1 MTTQAELRA
10 ARAGRP
16 LAVPVPAHVR
26 VYAMSSNQ
34 ARVHPDADVHSTA
47 VIGEMPESRALV
59 AHLAGKADRD
69 RSLSYGAWFD
79 AVIGPTARVGPFA
92 TVDGGWKACTRVDGW
107 VFAHA
112 HIGHDAVV
120 EEGAEVSTH
129 AVIGGH
135 AVVERGA
142 RVGLGAVVLPFKR
155 IGAGA
160 IVGAG
165 AVVTRDVPAGGVWAG
180 NPARFMRDVDANNS
194 YDFSRDLKCFGGIEA
209 DPGWYTRWAA

>member
-1 MTTQAELRA
+1 MKSQAEVRA
-10 ARAGRP
+10 ARAGRRS
-16 LAVPVPAHVR
+16 VPVVAAQPHVR
-26 VYAMSSNQ
+26 VYAGSWNQ
-34 ARVHPDADVHSTA
+34 ARVHPDADVHDTA
-47 VIGEMPESRALV
+47 VIGSMPESRALV
-59 AHLAGKADRD
+59 AHLAGKSDREI
-69 RSLSYGAWFD
+69 SLSYGAWFD
-79 AVIGPTARVGPFA
+79 AVIGAAARVGPFA
-92 TVDGGWKACTRVDGW
+92 TVDGGLNDCTRVDGW

-112 HIGHDAVV
+112 HVGHDAVV

-180 NPARFMRDVDANNS
+180 NPARFMRDVDQA
-194 YDFSRDLKCFGGIEA
+194 RPVHV
-209 DPGWYTRWAA
+209 DPEWYARWAA